1 MEKEFAIK
9 VANERDTLGR
19 MALRNWAKRE
29 TVGFPVVQ

>member
-1 MEKEFAIK
+1 MDKEFAIK

-29 TVGFPVVQ
+29 TVGFPAAQ